1 MFFCVCVSLFWTKVF
16 SHGQTALKLFL
27 AGQQLQYPVEDSN
40 KKLAKTLK
48 LGNLIFLR
56 ISFEG
61 KLISIVENSALLL
74 ATVIHLR
81 TGSKLMSYIVSCL
94 YKNNMD
100 IVYRC
105 RNSAEL

>member
-1 MFFCVCVSLFWTKVF
+1 MFFRVCVCFSILDESVF
-16 SHGQTALKLFL
+16 SWPALKLFL
-27 AGQQLQYPVEDSN
+27 AGQRLQYPVEDSN

-100 IVYRC
+100 IAYRC